1 MEVLVNNKLCEIYDL
16 EANSDGCKNE
26 CSHDEHCACMRDDGC

>member
-1 MEVLVNNKLCEIYDL
+1 MEILVNNQISEIYENEIELD
-16 EANSDGCKNE
+16 SCKND